1 MSDDQIFNQDAN
13 TGSHLND
20 EVPSQPA
27 AYHTQTDTERRMQQ
41 RINELEAELKST
53 PTKTQLKG
61 ALMDETLERRAL
73 GHKLYQQQMR
83 EEDQAMLWLK
93 DREDF
98 EYKQM
103 ADEKAYWNDVNY
115 LLEVQGDLQ
124 EQNRVLQ
131 EQNAT
136 LQDKKRALR
145 EENKVLQ
152 EEKRVLQRE
161 KRVLQEEKFILQ
173 REKISLQVEKR
184 WVEDDNEILKK
195 DIATQDSNN
204 HILYNKVEDANDHVV
219 QLEGDVE
226 ELRGGFLRLLV
237 AYRRLQ
243 ATQPGVFRRI
253 RNTLP

>member
-1 MSDDQIFNQDAN
+1 
-13 TGSHLND
+13 
-20 EVPSQPA
+20 
-27 AYHTQTDTERRMQQ
+27 
-41 RINELEAELKST
+41 
-53 PTKTQLKG
+53 
-61 ALMDETLERRAL
+61 
-73 GHKLYQQQMR
+73 
-83 EEDQAMLWLK
+83 
-93 DREDF
+93 
-98 EYKQM
+98 M

-124 EQNRVLQ
+124 EQN
-131 EQNAT
+131 AT
-136 LQDKKRALR
+136 LQDKKRALQ
-145 EENKVLQ
+145 EEKKVLQ
-152 EEKRVLQRE
+152 EEKRFLQRE
-161 KRVLQEEKFILQ
+161 KRVLQEEKKVLQEEKFVLQ

-204 HILYNKVEDANDHVV
+204 HILYNKLEDANDHVV